1 MDEGIGKGVESQ
13 KTLLLQSC
21 GQTRCLILIIQI
33 DLESRCDSGF
43 LSWIVLIEMPVLK
56 WRGHEY
62 TIN

>member
-33 DLESRCDSGF
+33 HLESRCDSGF

-62 TIN
+62 AIN

>member
-33 DLESRCDSGF
+33 DLESRCDPGF
-43 LSWIVLIEMPVLK
+43 LLK
-56 WRGHEY
+56 SEVTWDGSA
-62 TIN
+62 

>member
-33 DLESRCDSGF
+33 HLESRSDPVFF
-43 LSWIVLIEMPVLK
+43 LRS
-56 WRGHEY
+56 
-62 TIN
+62 